1 MKQILLALAVAFAV
15 VSPLGARTF
24 GPLVTPTEIE
34 TAAPAPI
41 ILDTRGPAYDQGHI
55 PGALSAPYGLF
66 RGPAENPGALVP
78 VEELQARLRALGLT
92 KDRPIVI
99 VHQGKDDSD
108 FGSAARVYWTLK
120 SSGFTDLSILNGGM
134 NAWLAAGLPVET
146 GKKVVPVPSDVTITF
161 SDEWLA
167 TTDDVAKIVEGKQ
180 TAQLLDARPTSFFE
194 GKQAHEVASRPG
206 TLPGAESVPHS
217 QFFVGGSPAIGGET
231 TAKDVAAKLGL
242 KQDEEIVSF
251 CNTGHWAA
259 TDWFALSE
267 LAGVPDVKLYPDS
280 MVGYSQTDLP
290 MQNTPGLWQNLKRQL
305 GGN

>member
-1 MKQILLALAVAFAV
+1 MKQILLALAVAFAA

-34 TAAPAPI
+34 AAAPAPI
-41 ILDTRGPAYDQGHI
+41 ILDTRGPAYEQGHI
-55 PGALSAPYGLF
+55 PGAISAPYGLF

-78 VEELQARLRALGLT
+78 VDELQSRLRALGLT

-146 GKKVVPVPSDVTITF
+146 EKVVPVPSEVTITF

-167 TTDDVAKIVEGKQ
+167 TTDDVAKIVEGKE
-180 TAQLLDARPTSFFE
+180 TAQLIDARPTPFFE

-242 KQDEEIVSF
+242 KQGEEVVSF

>member
-1 MKQILLALAVAFAV
+1 MKQILLALAVAFAA

-34 TAAPAPI
+34 AAAPAPI
-41 ILDTRGPAYDQGHI
+41 ILDTRGPAYEQGHI
-55 PGALSAPYGLF
+55 PGAISAPYGLF

-78 VEELQARLRALGLT
+78 LDELQSRLRTLGLT

-146 GKKVVPVPSDVTITF
+146 EKVVPVPSDVTITF

-167 TTDDVAKIVEGKQ
+167 TTDDVAKIIEGKE
-180 TAQLLDARPTSFFE
+180 TAQLIDARPAPFFE

-242 KQDEEIVSF
+242 KQGEEVVSF